1 MAQLSDDCFAFGGD
15 LMRLDEAVRR
25 VQADLVCVAEPETV
39 ALEGAVGRVL
49 AEDVVAAM
57 DVPPYANA
65 AVDGYAVFH
74 ADLDPDR
81 ETVLPVRGRAAAGH
95 PLDGP
100 AAPGTAVRIFTGA
113 PMPEGADTV
122 LMQEDC
128 RQTEDRVAIRP
139 GIKKGANRREAGEDI
154 RAGSVV
160 MRRGAVL
167 KPQEVGLAASIGLTD
182 LPVFA
187 RLRVAVF
194 STGDEVCEPGR
205 PLPEGALYDSN
216 RYTLQAALG
225 QAGCRVTDLGILK
238 DDFATI
244 QAALREAAAGHD
256 LLVTSG
262 GMSTG
267 EEDHVRLV
275 LEEEGRVDFW
285 RLAIKPGR
293 PVGFGMVSGPAGPV
307 PVMGL
312 PGNPVAAMTTF
323 LCIGRPVVA
332 ALSGAVQ
339 AAPRRFAVRLAFDY
353 KKKQGRREFVRAV
366 LAPGADGAL
375 EALKHGRSGA
385 GVLSSLS
392 GAEGFVELGEE
403 STILKPGTMVDFV
416 PFSEFG
422 LLR

>member
-1 MAQLSDDCFAFGGD
+1 MAQLSDDCFAFGGE

-25 VQADLVCVAEPETV
+25 VRENLVCVAGVESVPLVE
-39 ALEGAVGRVL
+39 AVGRVL
-49 AEDVVAAM
+49 ADDVVSPIN
-57 DVPPYANA
+57 VPPYDNA

-81 ETVLPVRGRAAAGH
+81 DTVLPVVGRAAAGH

-100 AAPGTAVRIFTGA
+100 ARRGIAVRIFTGA
-113 PMPEGADTV
+113 PMPAGPDTV

-128 RQTEDRVAIRP
+128 QQTGERVAIRP
-139 GIKKGANRREAGEDI
+139 GIKKGANRRDAGEDI
-154 RAGSVV
+154 AAGAAILNKGQAL
-160 MRRGAVL
+160 R
-167 KPQEVGLAASIGLTD
+167 PQEVGLAASIGLVL
-182 LPVFA
+182 LPVYA

-194 STGDEVCEPGR
+194 STGDEVCEPGG
-205 PLPEGALYDSN
+205 PLPEGALFDSN
-216 RYTLQAALG
+216 RYTLQAALR
-225 QAGCRVTDLGILK
+225 QAGCAVTDLGILP
-238 DDFATI
+238 DEFAAI
-244 QAALREAAAGHD
+244 RAALRAAAADHD

-312 PGNPVAAMTTF
+312 PGNPVAALTTF
-323 LCIGRPVVA
+323 LCIGRPVLA
-332 ALSGAVQ
+332 ALGGAD
-339 AAPRRFAVRLAFDY
+339 AATPHRFAVRLAFAY
-353 KKKQGRREFVRAV
+353 KKKAGRREFVRAV
-366 LAPGADGAL
+366 LEPDATGGLVAH
-375 EALKHGRSGA
+375 KHGRSGA
-385 GVLSSLS
+385 GILSSLS
-392 GAEGFVELGEE
+392 GADGFVELGEE
-403 STILKPGTMVDFV
+403 DTILEPGTDVDFI

-422 LLR
+422 L